1 MTTKLTLSIK
11 EDKLKKIRSI
21 ARRRKKSISK
31 MLEEYIDDLSRQEA
45 NAGKKSVIE
54 ELRGAFGSV
63 PKNWDWKKEKMK
75 ILEEKYGK

>member
-11 EDKLKKIRSI
+11 EEKLRTIRSI

-31 MLEEYIDDLSRQEA
+31 MLDEYIDDLSRQEA
-45 NAGKKSVIE
+45 KAKKKSVVE

-75 ILEEKYGK
+75 ILEKKYGR